1 MASSSSPRGPLLSVI
16 LDTNILIYS
25 ASQPFDI
32 AHSLEQRSLNS
43 VLVPSF
49 VISELES
56 LSRGT
61 GKRSKVAA
69 LALRIASQFKTI
81 RASVDGRTV
90 DDKLENLATRGGYI
104 VATADSPLRRR
115 LLAVGVP
122 VIYLKDGR
130 LVTGDVPLG

>member
-1 MASSSSPRGPLLSVI
+1 MASSSSPKGPLLTVI

-49 VISELES
+49 VIAELEC
-56 LSRGT
+56 LARGSR
-61 GKRSKVAA
+61 KRSKVAA
-69 LALRIASQFKTI
+69 LALRIASQFKAI
-81 RASVDGRTV
+81 QASVDGRTV
-90 DDKLENLATRGGYI
+90 DDKLANLAAREGYI

-115 LLAVGVP
+115 LLAMDVP

-130 LVTGDVPLG
+130 LITEHVPLE